1 MSTVGNILDN
11 IIYKPIYKSYNHT
24 EKTIDVSRAIEAG
37 LDVNRWLNILEH
49 ICHNFLQISKPSIHS
64 VKQFVERLAK
74 NNFTTLKKEMK
85 FQLKNNLQIILY
97 KNNDVNQNLK
107 QYLINYSHLLI
118 IVIHLN

>member
-85 FQLKNNLQIILY
+85 FQLKSNLQIVLR
-97 KNNDVNQNLK
+97 KNNDNDPIPNK
-107 QYLINYSHLLI
+107 YYIKFFI
-118 IVIHLN
+118 